1 VRSVREKSG
10 PDAREGDHP
19 AGSAAKEGDTL
30 ASIRAGFE
38 AGFTIKAGI
47 DRRRREKGNN
57 VYERDESRRNAPTTG
72 QSGNRLRWRAAGK
85 AEKELHMADDDLDE
99 GPVVVKHAVY
109 DAGMKLEAEEKA
121 GKGTAF
127 TIAEDKATACRAAG
141 DTAGAAFWDE
151 VFRFTM
157 TRECVAAGTETVI
170 LEEGETWDYDNE
182 EVIRAPGTS
191 QPQSPR

>member
-1 VRSVREKSG
+1 MSVREKSG
-10 PDAREGDHP
+10 PDAREGDRP
-19 AGSAAKEGDTL
+19 PGSAAKVGDTL

-99 GPVVVKHAVY
+99 GPVVVKRAVY
-109 DAGMKLEAEEKA
+109 DAGMKLEAEVDGGA
-121 GKGTAF
+121 DGPAF
-127 TIAEDKATACRAAG
+127 SNAEDKATACRAAG

-151 VFRFTM
+151 VFRFIM
-157 TRECVAAGTETVI
+157 TRECVAAGTETLI
-170 LEEGETWDYDNE
+170 LEAGETYDYDE
-182 EVIRAPGTS
+182 EKVIRPGTNP
-191 QPQSPR
+191 PQSPR